1 MHPCILRPNYFEQLS
16 HWVYT
21 TKNLDVIDS
30 GNIPVLFGCFD
41 YYWIGDRGKRVIKRL
56 VERYADHGQ
65 VAYISSERVDAKLVH
80 PEAIK
85 GLKIKT
91 PPNE

>member
-1 MHPCILRPNYFEQLS
+1 MRLSPVSVYIPRKTLTSSTPATFRYF
-16 HWVYT
+16 
-21 TKNLDVIDS
+21 
-30 GNIPVLFGCFD
+30 FGCFD

>member
-1 MHPCILRPNYFEQLS
+1 MPRKPLKPCSYPGCPNLTAGQYCEK
-16 HWVYT
+16 HRVT
-21 TKNLDVIDS
+21 E
-30 GNIPVLFGCFD
+30 
-41 YYWIGDRGKRVIKRL
+41 RRKRVIKRL